1 MSQENVEI
9 VHRVVEA
16 WNEGN
21 VDTFLGFFDPD
32 CEVSFRP
39 EVPEPGPFRGH
50 AELRQWAEGF
60 MAAWQSHHAEVVE
73 THVARDTVVASLH
86 LAGRGGGSGVEME
99 ETDAHLFTIQNG
111 RIVRW
116 QNFVDHS
123 EALEAAGLSEQDV
136 HADS

>member
-9 VHRVVEA
+9 VHRLVEA

-21 VDTFLGFFDPD
+21 VDTFLGFFDHD
-32 CEVSFRP
+32 CEVTFPP

-73 THVARDTVVASLH
+73 THAARDTVVVSLH
-86 LAGRGGGSGVEME
+86 LAGRGRGSGVEME
-99 ETDAHLFTIQNG
+99 ETDAHLFTFRNG
-111 RIVRW
+111 RIARW
-116 QNFVDHS
+116 QNFVDHA
-123 EALEAAGLSEQDV
+123 EALEAVGLSEQDAR
-136 HADS
+136 ADS